1 MEKFKRVSTY
11 MIFVFPALAI
21 YLAVIAFPIISSVGL
36 SFTDYNIY
44 KNLAIW
50 TGLANY
56 IKIFK
61 DPVFWFSMRNNFF
74 VIFVSVC
81 SQMPLGCVLAYLIY
95 RRLVKRSVFFQA
107 MVFLPTVISTIII
120 GILWSKMFSPI
131 GVVPRII
138 QAITNNPSYTMTIMN
153 SKNLAMIPIGFVL
166 LWVYTGTYLIIFLAN
181 LQNIDPNIIEAAQID
196 GATDGQIFRKIIV
209 PQLYGVL
216 VLTSI
221 LAISGSLRSFDLIFA
236 MTGGGPAY
244 YTNLL
249 SIYMYNQS
257 FIFHNYGVGSAVSTV
272 MVILSIVLVIL
283 IRLARRKIDFME
295 ASTV

>member
-1 MEKFKRVSTY
+1 
-11 MIFVFPALAI
+11 MIFVLPALAV
-21 YLAVIAFPIISSVGL
+21 YLAVVAFPIISSFGL

-44 KNLAIW
+44 KNTAIW

-56 IKIFK
+56 IKIFR
-61 DPVFWFSMRNNFF
+61 DPVFWFSMKNNFI
-74 VIFVSVC
+74 VIFISVFG
-81 SQMPLGCVLAYLIY
+81 QIPLGFVLAYLIY
-95 RRLVKRSVFFQA
+95 RKLVKRSGFFQA
-107 MVFLPTVISTIII
+107 MVFLPTIISTIII

-138 QAITNNPSYTMTIMN
+138 QAITNNPNYSMTIMN
-153 SKNLAMIPIGFVL
+153 SKQLAMIPIGFVL

-196 GATDGQIFRKIIV
+196 GATDGQIFIKIIV
-209 PQLYGVL
+209 PQLYGVI

-221 LAISGSLRSFDLIFA
+221 LAISGSLRSFDLLFT

-249 SIYMYNQS
+249 AIYMYNYS
-257 FIFHNYGVGSAVSTV
+257 FIHYNYGVGSAISTV

-283 IRLARRKIDFME
+283 VRFVRRKVETMG
-295 ASTV
+295 A

>member
-1 MEKFKRVSTY
+1 
-11 MIFVFPALAI
+11 
-21 YLAVIAFPIISSVGL
+21 
-36 SFTDYNIY
+36 
-44 KNLAIW
+44 
-50 TGLANY
+50 
-56 IKIFK
+56 
-61 DPVFWFSMRNNFF
+61 MRNNFF
-74 VIFVSVC
+74 VIFVSVFG
-81 SQMPLGCVLAYLIY
+81 QIPLGFTLAYLIY

-138 QAITNNPSYTMTIMN
+138 QVITNNPDYSMTIMTN
-153 SKNLAMIPIGFVL
+153 KNLAMIPIGFVL
-166 LWVYTGTYLIIFLAN
+166 LWMYTGTYLIIFLAN
-181 LQNIDPNIIEAAQID
+181 LQNIDPDIIEAAQID

-272 MVILSIVLVIL
+272 MVILSIVLVFL
-283 IRLARRKIDFME
+283 IRLARRKIDIME
-295 ASTV
+295 A

>member
-1 MEKFKRVSTY
+1 MAFVLPAVSVY
-11 MIFVFPALAI
+11 LAI
-21 YLAVIAFPIISSVGL
+21 IAFPIISSVGL
-36 SFTDYNIY
+36 SFTDFNIY
-44 KNLAIW
+44 KNVAIW

-61 DPVFWFSMRNNFF
+61 DPVFWFSMRNNFI
-74 VIFVSVC
+74 VIFVSVFG
-81 SQMPLGCVLAYLIY
+81 QIPLGFGLAYLIY
-95 RRLVKRSVFFQA
+95 RKLVKRSGFFQA

-131 GVVPRII
+131 GVVPKII
-138 QAITNNPSYTMTIMN
+138 QSITNNPNYSMTIMN
-153 SKNLAMIPIGFVL
+153 SKQLAMIPIGFVL

-196 GATDGQIFRKIIV
+196 GATDGQIFIKIIV
-209 PQLYGVL
+209 PQLYGVI

-221 LAISGSLRSFDLIFA
+221 LAISGSLKSFDLLFA

-249 SIYMYNQS
+249 ALYMYQKA
-257 FIFHNYGVGSAVSTV
+257 FIFYDYGVGSAVSTV
-272 MVILSIVLVIL
+272 MVFLSIVLVIL
-283 IRLARRKIDFME
+283 IRFVRRKVETME
-295 ASTV
+295 A

>member
-1 MEKFKRVSTY
+1 MEKFKRVSIY
-11 MIFVFPALAI
+11 MAFVLPALAI

-36 SFTDYNIY
+36 SFTDFNIY

-61 DPVFWFSMRNNFF
+61 DPVFWFSMRNNLI
-74 VIFVSVC
+74 VIFVSVFG
-81 SQMPLGCVLAYLIY
+81 QIPLGFGLAYLIY
-95 RRLVKRSVFFQA
+95 RKLVKRSGFFQA

-131 GVVPRII
+131 GVVPKII
-138 QAITNNPSYTMTIMN
+138 QSITNNPNYSMTIMN
-153 SKNLAMIPIGFVL
+153 SKQLAMIPIGFVL

-196 GATDGQIFRKIIV
+196 GATDGQILIKIIV
-209 PQLYGVL
+209 PQLYGVI

-221 LAISGSLRSFDLIFA
+221 LAISGSLKSFDLLFA

-249 SIYMYNQS
+249 ALYMYQKS
-257 FIFHNYGVGSAVSTV
+257 FIFYDYGVGSAVSTV
-272 MVILSIVLVIL
+272 MVFLSIVLVIL
-283 IRLARRKIDFME
+283 IRFVRRKVETME
-295 ASTV
+295 A

>member
-1 MEKFKRVSTY
+1 MEKFKRVSIY
-11 MIFVFPALAI
+11 MAFVLPALSV
-21 YLAVIAFPIISSVGL
+21 YLAIIAFPIISSVGL
-36 SFTDYNIY
+36 SFTDFNIY

-61 DPVFWFSMRNNFF
+61 DPVFWFSMRNNLI
-74 VIFVSVC
+74 VIFVSVFG
-81 SQMPLGCVLAYLIY
+81 QIPLGFGLAYLIY
-95 RRLVKRSVFFQA
+95 RKLVKRSGFFQA

-131 GVVPRII
+131 GVVPNII
-138 QAITNNPSYTMTIMN
+138 QSITNNPNYSMTIMN
-153 SKNLAMIPIGFVL
+153 SKQLAMIPIGFVL

-196 GATDGQIFRKIIV
+196 GATDGQIFIKIIV
-209 PQLYGVL
+209 PQLYGVI

-221 LAISGSLRSFDLIFA
+221 LAISGSLKSFDLLFA

-249 SIYMYNQS
+249 ALYMYQKS
-257 FIFHNYGVGSAVSTV
+257 FIFYDYGVGSAVSTV
-272 MVILSIVLVIL
+272 MVFLSIVLVTL
-283 IRLARRKIDFME
+283 IRFARRKIDTDME
-295 ASTV
+295 A

>member
-1 MEKFKRVSTY
+1 MGRFKRVSTY
-11 MIFVFPALAI
+11 MIFVLPALAV

-61 DPVFWFSMRNNFF
+61 DPVFWFSMRNNFI
-74 VIFVSVC
+74 VIFVSVFG
-81 SQMPLGCVLAYLIY
+81 QIPLGFGLAYLIY
-95 RRLVKRSVFFQA
+95 RKLVKRSGFFQA
-107 MVFLPTVISTIII
+107 MVFLPMVISTIII

-131 GVVPRII
+131 GVIPKII
-138 QAITNNPSYTMTIMN
+138 QSITNNPDYSMTIMN
-153 SKNLAMIPIGFVL
+153 SKQLAMIPIGFVL

-196 GATDGQIFRKIIV
+196 GATDGQIFIKIIV
-209 PQLYGVL
+209 PQLYGVI

-221 LAISGSLRSFDLIFA
+221 LAISGSLRSFDLLFA

-249 SIYMYNQS
+249 AIYMYQKA
-257 FIFHNYGVGSAVSTV
+257 FIFYDYGVGSAVSTV

-283 IRLARRKIDFME
+283 VRFVRRKVE
-295 ASTV
+295 AVEA

>member
-1 MEKFKRVSTY
+1 MEKFKRVSIY
-11 MIFVFPALAI
+11 MAFVLPALSV
-21 YLAVIAFPIISSVGL
+21 YLAIIAFPIISSVGL
-36 SFTDYNIY
+36 SFTDFNIY

-61 DPVFWFSMRNNFF
+61 DPVFWFSMRNNFI
-74 VIFVSVC
+74 VIFVSVFG
-81 SQMPLGCVLAYLIY
+81 QIPLGFGLAYLIY
-95 RRLVKRSVFFQA
+95 RKLVKRSGFFQA

-131 GVVPRII
+131 GVVPKII
-138 QAITNNPSYTMTIMN
+138 QSITNNPNYSMTIMN
-153 SKNLAMIPIGFVL
+153 SKQLAMIPIGFVL

-196 GATDGQIFRKIIV
+196 GATDGQIFIKIIV
-209 PQLYGVL
+209 PQLYGVI

-221 LAISGSLRSFDLIFA
+221 LAISGSLRSFDLLFA

-249 SIYMYNQS
+249 AIYMYQKA
-257 FIFHNYGVGSAVSTV
+257 FVFYDYGVGSAVSTV

-283 IRLARRKIDFME
+283 VRFVRRKVEAME
-295 ASTV
+295 A

>member
-1 MEKFKRVSTY
+1 
-11 MIFVFPALAI
+11 MIFVLPALAI

-44 KNLAIW
+44 KNQAIW

-61 DPVFWFSMRNNFF
+61 DPVFWFSMKNNFF
-74 VIFVSVC
+74 VIFVSVFG
-81 SQMPLGCVLAYLIY
+81 QIPLGFVLAYLIY
-95 RRLVKRSVFFQA
+95 RKLIKRSGFFQA
-107 MVFLPTVISTIII
+107 MVFIPTVISTIIV

-138 QAITNNPSYTMTIMN
+138 QVITNNPDYSMTIMTN
-153 SKNLAMIPIGFVL
+153 KNLAMIPIGFVI
-166 LWVYTGTYLIIFLAN
+166 LWMFTGNYLIIFLAS
-181 LQNIDPNIIEAAQID
+181 LQNIDPDIIEAAQIE
-196 GATDGQIFRKIIV
+196 GATDGQILTKIII

-221 LAISGSLRSFDLIFA
+221 LAIAGSLKAFDLVFV

-249 SIYMYNQS
+249 AIYMYNQS
-257 FIFHNYGVGSAVSTV
+257 FIFYNYGVGSAISTV
-272 MVILSIVLVIL
+272 MVALSIVLVIL
-283 IRLARRKIDFME
+283 IRLARRKIDTME
-295 ASTV
+295 V

>member
-1 MEKFKRVSTY
+1 
-11 MIFVFPALAI
+11 MIFVLPALAI

-61 DPVFWFSMRNNFF
+61 DPVFWFSMRNNFL
-74 VIFVSVC
+74 VIFVSVFG
-81 SQMPLGCVLAYLIY
+81 QIPLGFVLAYLIY

-138 QAITNNPSYTMTIMN
+138 QVITNNPDYSMTIMTN
-153 SKNLAMIPIGFVL
+153 KNLAMIPIGFVL
-166 LWVYTGTYLIIFLAN
+166 LWMYTGSYLIIFLAN
-181 LQNIDPNIIEAAQID
+181 LQNIDPDIIEAAQIE
-196 GATDGQIFRKIIV
+196 GATDGQIFRKIII

-272 MVILSIVLVIL
+272 MVVLSIVLVIL
-283 IRLARRKIDFME
+283 IRFARRKIDIME
-295 ASTV
+295 V

>member
-1 MEKFKRVSTY
+1 MEKFKRVSIY
-11 MIFVFPALAI
+11 MAFVLPALAI
-21 YLAVIAFPIISSVGL
+21 YLAIIAFPIISSVGL
-36 SFTDYNIY
+36 SFTDFNIY

-61 DPVFWFSMRNNFF
+61 DPVFWFSMRNNLI
-74 VIFVSVC
+74 VIFVSVFG
-81 SQMPLGCVLAYLIY
+81 QIPLGFGLAYLIY
-95 RRLVKRSVFFQA
+95 RKLVKRSGFFQA

-131 GVVPRII
+131 GVVPKII
-138 QAITNNPSYTMTIMN
+138 QSITNNPNYSMTIMN
-153 SKNLAMIPIGFVL
+153 SKQLAMIPIGFVL

-196 GATDGQIFRKIIV
+196 GATDGQIFIKIIV
-209 PQLYGVL
+209 PQLYGVI

-221 LAISGSLRSFDLIFA
+221 LAISGSLKSFDLLFA

-249 SIYMYNQS
+249 ALYMYQKS
-257 FIFHNYGVGSAVSTV
+257 FIFYDYGVGSAVSTV
-272 MVILSIVLVIL
+272 MVFLSIVLVIL
-283 IRLARRKIDFME
+283 IRFVRRKVETME
-295 ASTV
+295 A

>member
-1 MEKFKRVSTY
+1 MEKFKRVLIY
-11 MIFVFPALAI
+11 MAFVLPALAI
-21 YLAVIAFPIISSVGL
+21 YLAIIAFPIISSVGL
-36 SFTDYNIY
+36 SFTDFNIY

-61 DPVFWFSMRNNFF
+61 DPVFWFSMRNNLI
-74 VIFVSVC
+74 VIFVSVFG
-81 SQMPLGCVLAYLIY
+81 QIPLGFGLAYLIY
-95 RRLVKRSVFFQA
+95 RKLVKHSGFFQA

-131 GVVPRII
+131 GVVPKII
-138 QAITNNPSYTMTIMN
+138 QSITNNPNYSMTIMN
-153 SKNLAMIPIGFVL
+153 SKQLAMIPIGFVL

-196 GATDGQIFRKIIV
+196 GATDGQIFIKIIV
-209 PQLYGVL
+209 PQLYGVI

-221 LAISGSLRSFDLIFA
+221 LAISGSLKSFDLLFA

-249 SIYMYNQS
+249 ALYMYQKS
-257 FIFHNYGVGSAVSTV
+257 FIFYDYGVGSAVSTV
-272 MVILSIVLVIL
+272 MVFLSIVLVTL
-283 IRLARRKIDFME
+283 IRFVRRKVETME
-295 ASTV
+295 A

>member
-1 MEKFKRVSTY
+1 

-74 VIFVSVC
+74 VIFVSVFG
-81 SQMPLGCVLAYLIY
+81 QIPLGFVLAYLIY

-138 QAITNNPSYTMTIMN
+138 QVITNNPDYSMTIMTN
-153 SKNLAMIPIGFVL
+153 KNLAMIPIGFVL
-166 LWVYTGTYLIIFLAN
+166 LWMYTGTYLIIFLAN
-181 LQNIDPNIIEAAQID
+181 LQNIDPDIIEAAQID

-283 IRLARRKIDFME
+283 IRLARRKIDIME
-295 ASTV
+295 A

>member
-1 MEKFKRVSTY
+1 
-11 MIFVFPALAI
+11 MIFVLPALAI

-61 DPVFWFSMRNNFF
+61 DPIFWFSMKNNFF
-74 VIFVSVC
+74 VIFVSVFG
-81 SQMPLGCVLAYLIY
+81 QIPIGFTLAYFIY
-95 RRLVKRSVFFQA
+95 RRLVKRGGFFQS

-138 QAITNNPSYTMTIMN
+138 QVITNNPDYSMTIMN
-153 SKNLAMIPIGFVL
+153 NKSLAMIPIGFVL
-166 LWVYTGTYLIIFLAN
+166 LWMYTGTYLIIFLAN

-196 GATDGQIFRKIIV
+196 GATESQILTKIIV
-209 PQLYGVL
+209 PQLHGVL
-216 VLTSI
+216 VVTMI

-272 MVILSIVLVIL
+272 MVVLSIVLVIL
-283 IRLARRKIDFME
+283 IRFARRKIDIME
-295 ASTV
+295 M

>member
-1 MEKFKRVSTY
+1 MEKFKRVSIY
-11 MIFVFPALAI
+11 MAFVLPAVSVYLAI
-21 YLAVIAFPIISSVGL
+21 IAFPIISSVGL
-36 SFTDYNIY
+36 SFTDFNIY

-61 DPVFWFSMRNNFF
+61 DPVFWFSMRNNFI
-74 VIFVSVC
+74 VIFVSVFG
-81 SQMPLGCVLAYLIY
+81 QIPLGFGLAYLIY
-95 RRLVKRSVFFQA
+95 RKSVKGSGFFQA
-107 MVFLPTVISTIII
+107 MVFLPMVISTIIV
-120 GILWSKMFSPI
+120 GILWSRMFSPI

-138 QAITNNPSYTMTIMN
+138 QSITNNPNYSMTIMN
-153 SKNLAMIPIGFVL
+153 SKQLAMIPIGFVL

-196 GATDGQIFRKIIV
+196 GATDGQIFIKIIV
-209 PQLYGVL
+209 PQLYGVI

-221 LAISGSLRSFDLIFA
+221 LAISGSLKSFDLLFA

-249 SIYMYNQS
+249 ALYMYQKA
-257 FIFHNYGVGSAVSTV
+257 FIFYDYGVGSAVSTV
-272 MVILSIVLVIL
+272 MVFLSIVLVIL
-283 IRLARRKIDFME
+283 VRFVRRKVETMG
-295 ASTV
+295 A

>member
-1 MEKFKRVSTY
+1 MEKFKRVSIY
-11 MIFVFPALAI
+11 MAFVLPALSI
-21 YLAVIAFPIISSVGL
+21 YLAIIAFPIISSVGL
-36 SFTDYNIY
+36 SFTDFNIY

-61 DPVFWFSMRNNFF
+61 DPVFWFSMRNNLI
-74 VIFVSVC
+74 VIFVSVFG
-81 SQMPLGCVLAYLIY
+81 QIPLGFGLAYLIY
-95 RRLVKRSVFFQA
+95 RKLVKRSGFFQA

-131 GVVPRII
+131 GVVPKII
-138 QAITNNPSYTMTIMN
+138 QSITNNPNYSMTIMN
-153 SKNLAMIPIGFVL
+153 SKQLAMIPIGFVL

-196 GATDGQIFRKIIV
+196 GATDGQILIKIIV
-209 PQLYGVL
+209 PQLYGVI

-221 LAISGSLRSFDLIFA
+221 LAISGSLKSFDLLFA

-249 SIYMYNQS
+249 ALYMYQKS
-257 FIFHNYGVGSAVSTV
+257 FIFYDYGVGSAVSTV
-272 MVILSIVLVIL
+272 MVFLSIVLVIL
-283 IRLARRKIDFME
+283 IRFVRRKVETME
-295 ASTV
+295 A

>member
-1 MEKFKRVSTY
+1 MEKFKRVLIY
-11 MIFVFPALAI
+11 MAFVLPALAI
-21 YLAVIAFPIISSVGL
+21 YLAIIAFPIISSVGL
-36 SFTDYNIY
+36 SFTDFNIY

-61 DPVFWFSMRNNFF
+61 DPVFWFSMRNNLI
-74 VIFVSVC
+74 VIFVSVFG
-81 SQMPLGCVLAYLIY
+81 QIPLGFGLAYLIY
-95 RRLVKRSVFFQA
+95 RKLVKRSGFFQA

-131 GVVPRII
+131 GVVPKII
-138 QAITNNPSYTMTIMN
+138 QSITNNPNYSMTIMN
-153 SKNLAMIPIGFVL
+153 SKQLAMIPIGFVL

-196 GATDGQIFRKIIV
+196 GATDGQIFIKIIV
-209 PQLYGVL
+209 PQLYGVI

-221 LAISGSLRSFDLIFA
+221 LAISGSLKSFDLLFA

-249 SIYMYNQS
+249 ALYMYQKS
-257 FIFHNYGVGSAVSTV
+257 FVFYDYGVGSAVSTV
-272 MVILSIVLVIL
+272 MVFLSIVLVTL
-283 IRLARRKIDFME
+283 IRFIRRKVETME
-295 ASTV
+295 A

>member
-1 MEKFKRVSTY
+1 
-11 MIFVFPALAI
+11 MIFVLPALAV

-61 DPVFWFSMRNNFF
+61 DPVFWFSMRNNFI
-74 VIFVSVC
+74 VIFVSVFG
-81 SQMPLGCVLAYLIY
+81 QIPLGFGLAYLIY
-95 RRLVKRSVFFQA
+95 RKLVKRSGFFQA

-131 GVVPRII
+131 GVVPKII
-138 QAITNNPSYTMTIMN
+138 QSITNNPDYSMTIMN
-153 SKNLAMIPIGFVL
+153 SKQLAMIPIGFVL

-196 GATDGQIFRKIIV
+196 GATDGQIFIKIIV
-209 PQLYGVL
+209 PQLYGVI

-221 LAISGSLRSFDLIFA
+221 LAISGSLRSFDLLFA

-249 SIYMYNQS
+249 SIYMYRQS
-257 FIFHNYGVGSAVSTV
+257 FIFYDYGIGSAVSTV
-272 MVILSIVLVIL
+272 MVFLSIVLVIL
-283 IRLARRKIDFME
+283 VRFVRRKVETME
-295 ASTV
+295 A

>member
-1 MEKFKRVSTY
+1 
-11 MIFVFPALAI
+11 MIFVLPALAV

-36 SFTDYNIY
+36 SFMDYNIY

-61 DPVFWFSMRNNFF
+61 DPVFWFSMRNNFI
-74 VIFVSVC
+74 VIFVSVFG
-81 SQMPLGCVLAYLIY
+81 QIPLGFGLAYLIY
-95 RRLVKRSVFFQA
+95 RKLVKRSGFFQA

-138 QAITNNPSYTMTIMN
+138 QSITNNPNYSMTIMN
-153 SKNLAMIPIGFVL
+153 SKQLAMIPIGFVL

-196 GATDGQIFRKIIV
+196 GATDGQIFIKIIV
-209 PQLYGVL
+209 PQLYGVI

-221 LAISGSLRSFDLIFA
+221 LAISGSLKSFDLLFA

-249 SIYMYNQS
+249 AIYMYQKS
-257 FIFHNYGVGSAVSTV
+257 FIFYDYGVGSAVSTV
-272 MVILSIVLVIL
+272 MVFLSIVLVIL
-283 IRLARRKIDFME
+283 IRFIRRKVETME
-295 ASTV
+295 A

>member
-1 MEKFKRVSTY
+1 

-21 YLAVIAFPIISSVGL
+21 YLAVIAFPIISSMGL

-61 DPVFWFSMRNNFF
+61 DPIFWFSMKNNFF
-74 VIFVSVC
+74 VIFVSVFG
-81 SQMPLGCVLAYLIY
+81 QIPLGFTLAYLIY
-95 RRLVKRSVFFQA
+95 RRLVKRGGFFQA

-138 QAITNNPSYTMTIMN
+138 QAITNNPDYSMTIMTN
-153 SKNLAMIPIGFVL
+153 KNLAMIPIGFVL

-181 LQNIDPNIIEAAQID
+181 LQNIDPDIIEAAQID
-196 GATDGQIFRKIIV
+196 GATDGQIFRKIII

-221 LAISGSLRSFDLIFA
+221 LAISGSLKSFDLIFT

-272 MVILSIVLVIL
+272 MVVLSIVLVFL
-283 IRLARRKIDFME
+283 IRLARRKIDIME
-295 ASTV
+295 A

>member
-1 MEKFKRVSTY
+1 MA
-11 MIFVFPALAI
+11 FVLPALSV
-21 YLAVIAFPIISSVGL
+21 YLAIIAFPIISSVGL
-36 SFTDYNIY
+36 SFTDFNIY

-61 DPVFWFSMRNNFF
+61 DPVFWFSMRNNFI
-74 VIFVSVC
+74 VIFVSVFG
-81 SQMPLGCVLAYLIY
+81 QIPLGFGLAYLIY
-95 RRLVKRSVFFQA
+95 RKLVKRSGFFQA

-131 GVVPRII
+131 GVVPKII
-138 QAITNNPSYTMTIMN
+138 QSITNNPNYSMTIMN
-153 SKNLAMIPIGFVL
+153 SKQLAMIPIGFVL

-196 GATDGQIFRKIIV
+196 GATDGQIFIKIIV
-209 PQLYGVL
+209 PQLYGVI

-221 LAISGSLRSFDLIFA
+221 LAISGSLKSFDLLFA

-249 SIYMYNQS
+249 ALYMYQKS
-257 FIFHNYGVGSAVSTV
+257 FIFYDYGVGSAVSTV
-272 MVILSIVLVIL
+272 MVFLSIVLVIL
-283 IRLARRKIDFME
+283 IRFVRRKVETME
-295 ASTV
+295 A

>member
-1 MEKFKRVSTY
+1 MEKFKRASIYVA
-11 MIFVFPALAI
+11 FVLPALSV
-21 YLAVIAFPIISSVGL
+21 YLAIIAFPIISSVGL
-36 SFTDYNIY
+36 SFTNYNIY

-74 VIFVSVC
+74 VIFVSVFG
-81 SQMPLGCVLAYLIY
+81 QIPLGFALAYFIY
-95 RRLVKRSVFFQA
+95 RKIVKRSDFFQA

-138 QAITNNPSYTMTIMN
+138 QAITNNPSYSMTIMN

-209 PQLYGVL
+209 PQLYGVI

-221 LAISGSLRSFDLIFA
+221 LAISGSLKSFDLLFA

-249 SIYMYNQS
+249 SIYMYNYS
-257 FIFHNYGVGSAVSTV
+257 FIYYNYGVGSAVSTV

-283 IRLARRKIDFME
+283 IRFARRKIDTDME
-295 ASTV
+295 A

>member
-1 MEKFKRVSTY
+1 MEKFKRVSIY
-11 MIFVFPALAI
+11 MAFVLPALSV
-21 YLAVIAFPIISSVGL
+21 YLAIIAFPIISSVGL
-36 SFTDYNIY
+36 SFTDFNIY

-61 DPVFWFSMRNNFF
+61 DPVFWFSMRNNLI
-74 VIFVSVC
+74 VIFVSVFG
-81 SQMPLGCVLAYLIY
+81 QIPLGFGLAYLIY
-95 RRLVKRSVFFQA
+95 RKLVKRSGFFQA

-131 GVVPRII
+131 GVVPNII
-138 QAITNNPSYTMTIMN
+138 QSITNNPNYSMTIMN
-153 SKNLAMIPIGFVL
+153 SKQLAMIPIGFVL

-196 GATDGQIFRKIIV
+196 GATEGQIFRKIIV
-209 PQLYGVL
+209 PRLYGVI

-221 LAISGSLRSFDLIFA
+221 LAISGSLKSFDLLFA

-249 SIYMYNQS
+249 SIYMYNYS
-257 FIFHNYGVGSAVSTV
+257 FIYYNYGVGSAVSTV

-283 IRLARRKIDFME
+283 IRFARRKIDTDME
-295 ASTV
+295 A

>member
-11 MIFVFPALAI
+11 MIFVLPALAI
-21 YLAVIAFPIISSVGL
+21 YLAVITFPIISSVGL

-44 KNLAIW
+44 KNQAIW

-61 DPVFWFSMRNNFF
+61 DPVFWFSMRNNFI
-74 VIFVSVC
+74 VIFVSVFG
-81 SQMPLGCVLAYLIY
+81 QIPLGFVLAYLIH
-95 RRLVKRSVFFQA
+95 RKFIKGSGFFQA
-107 MVFLPTVISTIII
+107 MVFIPTVISTIII
-120 GILWSKMFSPI
+120 GVLWSKMFSPI

-138 QAITNNPSYTMTIMN
+138 QVITNNPDYSMTIMTN
-153 SKNLAMIPIGFVL
+153 KNLAMIPIGFVI
-166 LWVYTGTYLIIFLAN
+166 LWMFTGNYLIIFLAS
-181 LQNIDPNIIEAAQID
+181 LQNINPDIIEAAQIE
-196 GATDGQIFRKIIV
+196 GATDGQILTKIII
-209 PQLYGVL
+209 PQLYGVF

-221 LAISGSLRSFDLIFA
+221 LAIAGSLKAFDLVFV

-249 SIYMYNQS
+249 AIYMYNQS
-257 FIFHNYGVGSAVSTV
+257 FIFYNYGVGSAISTV

-283 IRLARRKIDFME
+283 VRLARRKIDTME
-295 ASTV
+295 A

>member
-1 MEKFKRVSTY
+1 MEKFKRVSIY
-11 MIFVFPALAI
+11 MAFVLPALSV
-21 YLAVIAFPIISSVGL
+21 YLAIIAFPIISSVGL
-36 SFTDYNIY
+36 SFTDFNIY

-50 TGLANY
+50 TGLTNY

-61 DPVFWFSMRNNFF
+61 DPVFWFSMRNNLI
-74 VIFVSVC
+74 VIFVSVFG
-81 SQMPLGCVLAYLIY
+81 QIPLGFGLAYLIY
-95 RRLVKRSVFFQA
+95 RKLVKRSGFFQA

-131 GVVPRII
+131 GVVPKII
-138 QAITNNPSYTMTIMN
+138 QSITNNPNYSMTIMN
-153 SKNLAMIPIGFVL
+153 SKQLAMIPIGFVL

-196 GATDGQIFRKIIV
+196 GATDGQIFIKIIV
-209 PQLYGVL
+209 PQLYGVI

-221 LAISGSLRSFDLIFA
+221 LAISGSLKSFDLLFA

-249 SIYMYNQS
+249 ALYMYQKS
-257 FIFHNYGVGSAVSTV
+257 FIFYDYGVGSAVSTV
-272 MVILSIVLVIL
+272 MVLLSIVLVTL
-283 IRLARRKIDFME
+283 IRFVRRKVETME
-295 ASTV
+295 A

>member
-1 MEKFKRVSTY
+1 MEKFKRVSIY
-11 MIFVFPALAI
+11 MAFVLPALAI
-21 YLAVIAFPIISSVGL
+21 YLAIIAFPIISSVGL
-36 SFTDYNIY
+36 SFTDFNIY

-61 DPVFWFSMRNNFF
+61 DPVFWFSMRNNLI
-74 VIFVSVC
+74 VIFVSVFG
-81 SQMPLGCVLAYLIY
+81 QIPLGFGLAYLIY
-95 RRLVKRSVFFQA
+95 RKLVKRSGFFQA

-131 GVVPRII
+131 GVVPKII
-138 QAITNNPSYTMTIMN
+138 QSITNNPNYSMTIMN
-153 SKNLAMIPIGFVL
+153 SKQLAMIPIGFVL

-196 GATDGQIFRKIIV
+196 GATDGQIFIKIIV
-209 PQLYGVL
+209 PQLYGVI

-221 LAISGSLRSFDLIFA
+221 LAISGSLKSFDLLFA

-249 SIYMYNQS
+249 AIYMYQKA
-257 FIFHNYGVGSAVSTV
+257 FIFYDYGVGSAVSTV
-272 MVILSIVLVIL
+272 MVVLSIVLVIL
-283 IRLARRKIDFME
+283 IRFARRKIDIME
-295 ASTV
+295 A

>member
-1 MEKFKRVSTY
+1 MEKFKRVSIY
-11 MIFVFPALAI
+11 MAFVLPALSV
-21 YLAVIAFPIISSVGL
+21 YLAIIAFPIISSVGL
-36 SFTDYNIY
+36 SFTDFNIY

-61 DPVFWFSMRNNFF
+61 DPVFWFSMRNNLI
-74 VIFVSVC
+74 VIFVSVFG
-81 SQMPLGCVLAYLIY
+81 QIPLGFGLAYLIY
-95 RRLVKRSVFFQA
+95 RKLVKRSGFFQA

-131 GVVPRII
+131 GVVPNII
-138 QAITNNPSYTMTIMN
+138 QSITNNPNYSMTIMN
-153 SKNLAMIPIGFVL
+153 SKQLAMIPIGFVL

-196 GATDGQIFRKIIV
+196 GATDGQIFIKIIV
-209 PQLYGVL
+209 PQLYGVI

-221 LAISGSLRSFDLIFA
+221 LAISGSLKSFDLLFA

-249 SIYMYNQS
+249 ALYMYQKS
-257 FIFHNYGVGSAVSTV
+257 FIFYDYGVGSAVSTV
-272 MVILSIVLVIL
+272 MVFLSIVLVIL
-283 IRLARRKIDFME
+283 IRFVRRKVETME
-295 ASTV
+295 A

>member
-1 MEKFKRVSTY
+1 
-11 MIFVFPALAI
+11 MIFVLPALAI

-36 SFTDYNIY
+36 SFTNYNIY

-61 DPVFWFSMRNNFF
+61 DPVFWFSMKNNFF
-74 VIFVSVC
+74 VIFVSVFG
-81 SQMPLGCVLAYLIY
+81 QIPLGFALAYLIY
-95 RRLVKRSVFFQA
+95 RRLVKRGGFFQA

-138 QAITNNPSYTMTIMN
+138 QVITNNPDYSMTIMTN
-153 SKNLAMIPIGFVL
+153 KNLAMIPIGFVL

-181 LQNIDPNIIEAAQID
+181 LQNIDPDIIEAAQID
-196 GATDGQIFRKIIV
+196 GATDGQIFRKIII

-283 IRLARRKIDFME
+283 IRLARRKIDIME
-295 ASTV
+295 A

>member
-1 MEKFKRVSTY
+1 
-11 MIFVFPALAI
+11 MIFVLPALAV
-21 YLAVIAFPIISSVGL
+21 YLAIVAFPIISSFGL

-61 DPVFWFSMRNNFF
+61 DPIFWFSMRNNFI
-74 VIFVSVC
+74 VIFVSVFG
-81 SQMPLGCVLAYLIY
+81 QIPLGFGLAYLIY
-95 RRLVKRSVFFQA
+95 RKLVKRSGFFQA

-120 GILWSKMFSPI
+120 GILWGKMFSPI
-131 GVVPRII
+131 GVYPRII
-138 QAITNNPSYTMTIMN
+138 QAITNNPNYTMTIMN
-153 SKNLAMIPIGFVL
+153 SKQLAMIPIGFVL
-166 LWVYTGTYLIIFLAN
+166 LWVYTGFYVIIFLAN

-196 GATDGQIFRKIIV
+196 GAADGQIFIKIIV
-209 PQLYGVL
+209 PQLYGVI

-221 LAISGSLRSFDLIFA
+221 LAISGSLKSFDLLFA

-249 SIYMYNQS
+249 AIYMYQKG
-257 FIFHNYGVGSAVSTV
+257 FIFYDYGAGSAISTV

-283 IRLARRKIDFME
+283 VRFVRRKVE
-295 ASTV
+295 AMGA

>member
-1 MEKFKRVSTY
+1 
-11 MIFVFPALAI
+11 MIFVLPALAV

-50 TGLANY
+50 TGLVNY

-74 VIFVSVC
+74 VIFVSVFG
-81 SQMPLGCVLAYLIY
+81 QIPLGFGLAYLIY
-95 RRLVKRSVFFQA
+95 RKLIKRSGFFQA

-131 GVVPRII
+131 GVVTKII
-138 QAITNNPSYTMTIMN
+138 QVITNNPNYSMTIMN
-153 SKNLAMIPIGFVL
+153 SKQLAMIPIGFVL

-209 PQLYGVL
+209 PQLYGVI

-221 LAISGSLRSFDLIFA
+221 LAISGSLKSFDLLFA

-272 MVILSIVLVIL
+272 MVFLSIALVIL
-283 IRLARRKIDFME
+283 VRFIRRKVETME
-295 ASTV
+295 A

>member
-1 MEKFKRVSTY
+1 
-11 MIFVFPALAI
+11 MIFVLPALAI

-36 SFTDYNIY
+36 SFTNYNIY

-61 DPVFWFSMRNNFF
+61 DPVFWFSMKNNFF
-74 VIFVSVC
+74 VIFVSVFG
-81 SQMPLGCVLAYLIY
+81 QIPLGFTLAYLIY
-95 RRLVKRSVFFQA
+95 RRLVKRGGFFQA

-138 QAITNNPSYTMTIMN
+138 QAITNNPDYSMTIMN

-166 LWVYTGTYLIIFLAN
+166 LWMYTGTYLIIFLAN
-181 LQNIDPNIIEAAQID
+181 LQSIDPNIIEAAQID
-196 GATDGQIFRKIIV
+196 GATDGQIFRKIII

-283 IRLARRKIDFME
+283 IRLARRKIDIME
-295 ASTV
+295 A